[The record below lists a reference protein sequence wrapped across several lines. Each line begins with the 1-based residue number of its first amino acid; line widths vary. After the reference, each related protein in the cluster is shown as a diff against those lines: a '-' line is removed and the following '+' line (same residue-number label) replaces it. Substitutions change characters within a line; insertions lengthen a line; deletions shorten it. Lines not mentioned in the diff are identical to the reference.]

1 MTAGAI
7 VTMVG
12 LGIILVRE
20 LRLAREWIPVIV
32 GIGLF
37 ILGAV
42 RYLTSRRD

>member
-20 LRLAREWIPVIV
+20 LRLAREWSPVIV

-37 ILGAV
+37 IVGAV